1 MTKNATDG
9 FKEFINMFDAAKVSK
24 MFDPQALMEQF
35 GVMPG
40 NLDPKETIE
49 KAKGNFESMAKAN
62 EAAAASY
69 RDLMEKQMQIFRD
82 LTSEASEQMK
92 TGTSQDA
99 TETYQQAVKRALE
112 IMTDLSEATQKA
124 NEQAFDNI
132 KTEVDKALKD
142 MKG

>member
-132 KTEVDKALKD
+132 KTEVDKAIKD